1 MHDFVQT
8 LKQHNFLQNQK
19 SVNSTV
25 MKIKFTSKLSKTL
38 KQLECIIGS
47 LIKKIIHASY
57 LDSTQHQRT
66 GGRSQVMGKIIGS
79 FLCEKR

>member
-1 MHDFVQT
+1 MHHFVQT

-47 LIKKIIHASY
+47 LIKKNYTCFI
-57 LDSTQHQRT
+57 LRQHTTPKNRRKKSSDGQNYWKL
-66 GGRSQVMGKIIGS
+66 SV
-79 FLCEKR
+79 